1 MFQQNQYNN
10 ENHSWGFFVEEEDI
24 IYSYENND
32 LLVKH
37 NYQKNKKRTIG
48 TLSNEHFD
56 DSSFNYSFNKSPKN
70 SYDDIR
76 KKNLN

>member
-10 ENHSWGFFVEEEDI
+10 ENNSWGFFVEEDDI

-32 LLVKH
+32 LLIKH
-37 NYQKNKKRTIG
+37 NYQQNKKRTIG

-56 DSSFNYSFNKSPKN
+56 DSFNKSPKN

-76 KKNLN
+76 KKKIN